1 MNTKLLTAVVAAAFV
16 SVSAASWA
24 QVAAGGNV
32 APKYGTVEASKNR
45 KVLNHGVGGNSA
57 PTYAKV
63 EASKNKK
70 VVNHGVGGNSA
81 PIYPK
86 VGIH

>member
-1 MNTKLLTAVVAAAFV
+1 MNSKLLTAVIAAAFV

-32 APKYGTVEASKNR
+32 APKYSNVEASKNR
-45 KVLNHGVGGNSA
+45 
-57 PTYAKV
+57 
-63 EASKNKK
+63 K

-81 PIYPK
+81 PVYAKIEASKNKTVSKHGAGFNAEPIYPK

>member
-1 MNTKLLTAVVAAAFV
+1 MNGKLLTAVIAAAFV
-16 SVSAASWA
+16 TVSAASWA

-32 APKYGTVEASKNR
+32 APKYSNVEASKNR
-45 KVLNHGVGGNSA
+45 
-57 PTYAKV
+57 T
-63 EASKNKK
+63 

-81 PIYPK
+81 PIYAKVEASKNKTVSKHGAGFNAEPIYPK